1 MKQAEQQYNMQV
13 KQQQMSEL
21 GFAMNLMSYETPAQ
35 QDERAWNTF
44 IRQQEYTDGNIYSSD
59 PKTRLKAIEKAVDN
73 TLKEFDGI
81 PMVRSR
87 YEMVNDIK
95 NIVEQGGDLG
105 DAITENIR
113 KPVMNK
119 PEYKLWSANKL

>member
-44 IRQQEYTDGNIYSSD
+44 IRQQ
-59 PKTRLKAIEKAVDN
+59 
-73 TLKEFDGI
+73 
-81 PMVRSR
+81 
-87 YEMVNDIK
+87 
-95 NIVEQGGDLG
+95 
-105 DAITENIR
+105 
-113 KPVMNK
+113 
-119 PEYKLWSANKL
+119 

>member
-1 MKQAEQQYNMQV
+1 
-13 KQQQMSEL
+13 
-21 GFAMNLMSYETPAQ
+21 
-35 QDERAWNTF
+35 
-44 IRQQEYTDGNIYSSD
+44 
-59 PKTRLKAIEKAVDN
+59 
-73 TLKEFDGI
+73 
-81 PMVRSR
+81 MVRSR

-119 PEYKLWSANKL
+119 PEYRLWSANKL